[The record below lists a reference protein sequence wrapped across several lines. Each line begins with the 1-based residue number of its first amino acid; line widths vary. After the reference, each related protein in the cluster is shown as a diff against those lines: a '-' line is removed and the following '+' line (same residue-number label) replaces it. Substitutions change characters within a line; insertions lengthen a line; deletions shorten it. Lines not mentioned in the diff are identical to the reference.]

1 MWGNHCEFIYS
12 NRHWART
19 VPQARIQGV
28 DFINAI
34 GGLNCYLNAIENF
47 NPNAAADIWRWIPQG
62 LPYDL
67 GDDAND
73 NINTVNRPIDNVFGY
88 TNLQSFN
95 ALGSDILSIA
105 AFRNRFILLN
115 GNAQL
120 TQVNQLFTQYGY

>member
-47 NPNAAADIWRWIPQG
+47 NPKLTSRY
-62 LPYDL
+62 L
-67 GDDAND
+67 
-73 NINTVNRPIDNVFGY
+73 
-88 TNLQSFN
+88 
-95 ALGSDILSIA
+95 ALDTA
-105 AFRNRFILLN
+105 RVA
-115 GNAQL
+115 
-120 TQVNQLFTQYGY
+120 V